1 MANKVGHK
9 KRVQVLLQPDVHA
22 IVEEISQLGG
32 VSIGGLLGEMIAENK
47 QGLEMIRD
55 ALIAAKNQDASGA
68 IQKIQSMLS
77 DSMANGAELNKE
89 MDKFLADRK

>member
-1 MANKVGHK
+1 MANTVGHK

-47 QGLEMIRD
+47 TGLEMIRD

-68 IQKIQSMLS
+68 IHKIQAMLS
-77 DSMANGAELNKE
+77 DSLDKGSELNKE